1 MSACTVIGLGE
12 AGAVYAT
19 ALVAA
24 GHTVTGYDPVAP
36 TTPAGVI
43 RADTA
48 AAACAEADV
57 VLVLTGA
64 GAVRAVAAECLPA
77 MQEDTCYADLTSS
90 SPQTMEELGRTPS
103 RALFADVAILGPVP
117 VHGAR
122 TPLMVSGPG
131 APMLAELLGGIGAPV
146 EVVDGAP
153 GAAMAHKL
161 LRSVV
166 MKGMASVVVE
176 AVTAARAAGLEDWI
190 RAQIAGQ
197 LAGDGQAVIDR
208 WLTGTPKHAARRA
221 HEMRSTAQYLTDLGA
236 PAEMTEASATAME
249 RMAAHTSDHR
259 IEATAS

>member
-12 AGAVYAT
+12 AGAIYAT
-19 ALVAA
+19 ALVEA

-43 RADTA
+43 RADSA
-48 AAACAEADV
+48 AEACREADV

-64 GAVRAVAAECLPA
+64 GAARAVAAECLPV
-77 MQEDTCYADLTSS
+77 MREDTCYADLTSS
-90 SPQTMEELGRTPS
+90 SPQTMEELGRVPS

-131 APMLAELLGGIGAPV
+131 AELLAELLGGVGAPV
-146 EVVDGAP
+146 EVVDGGP

-176 AVTAARAAGLEDWI
+176 AVTAGRAAGLEEWI
-190 RAQIAGQ
+190 RTQIAGQ

-221 HEMRSTAQYLTDLGA
+221 HEMRSTAQYLTDLGV

-249 RMAAHTSDHR
+249 RMAT
-259 IEATAS
+259 ETAQQQVKTPAS